1 MKKSNLKRITS
12 FILALTMIADVIPL
26 MTFPQ
31 AEAASNINGTFE
43 GQDADVFSALGFDT
57 SEIPEGYDAQTV
69 DNPYGRNKLTGNQV
83 FEIIVGSANGTKSF
97 GKNDN
102 NLTAESINGAPGGS
116 GHGLVLNAVTSADF
130 DGDGL
135 AGEVAYIG
143 YKDIQYNTWQ
153 TKSDLYLCV
162 YDGKTNT
169 FSDLK
174 LIGNFNPAQV
184 TTKGGTVYSRYDY
197 AWQNLLQVTA
207 GDYDGDG
214 ISEIAAYVADDGNCR
229 VDIFK
234 FQKTS
239 QSSDTSWL
247 DISQW
252 SRTWSHVISNTA
264 NQIPNMVSLVSA
276 DINRDGVDDLG
287 ISSGR
292 FSPGDSNGT
301 TQQTNKSSAIILWGD
316 RTDMLQSS
324 TQLNL
329 AEDTLGEQ
337 VRVSLTTGD
346 LDNDGYA
353 ELIATGQPLSD
364 AEDYLFSA
372 QNNVI
377 TNSTVGNTERTIIT
391 YTYDSALGLVIN
403 YSGVHKSIDGEYVS
417 QSTDE
422 EEFTAWQSGNGFDD
436 KYFSQPLMRTNAA
449 AFKSQ
454 GSDYT
459 YLYLDSCLYEYT
471 EGQMTLKMSL
481 DDESYDGQNSLSKY
495 WGASYPENTENGLA
509 HENYV
514 EYGAVSADI
523 NGDGFST
530 LASGYMFSHS
540 SYYTSGETV
549 YDKRAA
555 GYMTLGSNDSGVLVT
570 GNTLTANKAISTYN
584 ETNQQYEYGSDT
596 DFVSIA
602 MVDIDIDTVIIEYT
616 GVHYLTYSDPKVL
629 AILAAAPYFEDVDRV
644 AGYDYAWQNTT
655 SYSRINGK
663 GNSDLVAVDLEVG
676 GYTSV
681 GKKFAAIGF
690 EVETSLNYTMEWEKE
705 TTKSTEYTLTFETS
719 QDEDAVAFFSIPT
732 ENYVYKISTPDGNG
746 GYTETFD
753 TITNTFTPC
762 YQILTLEYYE
772 SIQGNYD
779 ILPQISGVAI
789 ESTPGDPSSYP
800 TSTSGYDVI
809 AEWNDDPAGVSFGNG
824 AISQEIT
831 VTEEVAES
839 YNMGAAWDFQ
849 FGLGLGTQSD
859 FVQSEGEFMG
869 GIQFSLNP
877 TGGWSNI
884 NLEGTSF
891 SGTVTNMPLEFQQY
905 GYYYNWKLFAYNYK
919 FSDGTSIPVVSY
931 VVGDVTEPPELPED
945 FQQDYERSTSN
956 TNVLTWTYDNTFS
969 SFIIHKYYDF
979 PVGGGLQ
986 EILEIPVGCDPRTEI
1001 SNSTGTYAYGYNLK
1015 YDDNGKQYKEYYFE
1029 DLNLAPYTEY
1039 DYAIQVERITKT
1051 PPLSSPSE
1059 LVTVRTKAA
1068 NGNPLIPISES
1079 DGENDGALQIYPD
1092 KNSYL
1097 TVNATGPNGENV
1109 SGYYTTI
1116 QYQWQKM
1123 EKGAWV
1129 NMIGETS
1136 KTLTFANAGVDT
1148 AGEYRC
1154 LVNVLTQA
1162 DATAISAYTD
1172 SVTLNHSKRVSY
1184 IDENEIYVQDVAGGG
1199 VCFYAKVRNAHS
1211 DSASIPSGTVNF
1223 TLTHNS
1229 SGRDYTITA
1238 QLNSLGAAE
1247 KTVDYT
1253 LPEGLYTVKAY
1264 YSGSYIFKSC
1274 NAETLYL
1281 SQRSNGLAV
1290 DTVDSVYYGEGAL
1303 VISRAVTNVN
1313 GITDTEEIAAESY
1326 YLKPATVM
1334 STRASGHSTLI
1345 NDGDTVDAGTKYY
1358 YNDDGLNYYF
1368 TAEYSSTIHFLD
1380 GRAIYDINES
1390 YISYTGD
1397 GGKYRIA
1404 ENIPAGN
1411 YIIVT
1416 TLTKGVESL
1425 TGHTMIT
1432 VDKRPITVQLPSL
1445 KINEGESLASSYTA
1459 SAWNI
1464 ISGTW
1469 ADCDIENNTLI
1480 SSVANHVM
1488 NVTYRN
1494 TANTNLS
1501 ANDVC
1506 KLCGAYTSHGHLA
1519 IAMTNYDV
1527 TIIDG
1532 TVAVLGGAND
1542 VQLGVRSFEGKDVG
1556 ALYAI
1561 SPDYASTRTA
1571 IGQTDTLVQ
1580 KQATGTRLVFTA
1592 VPDEGY
1598 AIYAWYINGVKQ
1610 ATTDSTIS
1618 YIMLNEETTIEV
1630 QFDVKKNALTFG
1642 TAGDENGGT
1651 ITCSDENLTSGSIIL
1666 PNAYMTFTAQAKEGY
1681 HFKEWRYTESGNG
1694 TAYDDTDSGLSEST
1708 FTLLMPTVSCSLYA
1722 VFERDYFTFNYID
1735 ESGSNGLSA
1744 WYNEYQ
1750 VGTTAAETVYVT
1762 NGTQL
1767 KGGTEIT
1774 VEPKAGYRWND
1785 DYNYVSDGS
1794 QGSADYENGS
1804 YTFTLE
1810 ENTTVYGNTI
1820 QDVYD
1825 LTLEFAV
1832 TSYSDQPTDAQ
1843 ISYYINDKISGTFA
1857 YDPDNTEYTIED
1869 IPGGSK
1875 VSAEISYPSYYLH
1888 EGWASYSTI
1897 VKATTEKNN
1906 LATEVEV
1913 YGEVTQGNAYW
1924 YTATNSNGI
1933 NVIYY
1938 FVATATGYIIPVNDE
1953 VVIFCTDEV
1962 FTFDALDADDTL
1974 TVFLTEKDVHKVSTA
1989 DISEKGTYS
1998 FTLPE
2003 GSYQVGDEIYV
2014 HDGDDFDVLIT
2025 PNTGW
2030 TVTYWNILP
2039 TNSPQQEIKATSL
2052 RYVIPDVT
2060 EDFVLTPIFAATS
2073 YNIISWPTISDD
2085 QNFLTLSEYNCVSSV
2100 SSGGSFSFKLSG
2112 AGLSLL
2118 ENVYANDITFVPE
2131 ENGGNYTYTDDGAD
2145 RIYTIKN
2152 IVKNHSIT
2160 VSFCEVGVS
2169 VNGTDISALKGN
2181 GWYYD
2186 AVEQVLVL
2194 QKSNLTVNGTND
2206 VNVASQLS
2214 ISLEAE
2220 SLTLDDFVLNSST
2233 NRSALLY
2240 AYGADTVITLIG
2252 ANELNHNSSAVGI
2265 SALDGNLTLRGN
2277 GGITLKGSNIAQY
2290 EIITSHTLNIT
2301 GKSIV
2306 NIEGCNGTAY
2316 SYMIYADELNV
2327 KGTAVLDIDANSI
2340 CDYAVYAYDITIGSE
2355 ETADNPKIRIN
2366 GAYCG
2371 VYLYNKLV
2379 VYSGDFAVSGER
2391 YALRTRYGDIYC
2403 YGGII
2408 ELSVTDNSS
2417 AGVIYG
2423 SYYYS
2428 NEWIVGYPIGY
2439 SVTYIDE
2446 YGNSKYVAPITK
2458 SQYSNYSYDVFAASN
2473 FFFGWQTNVCQ
2484 DSNIDEFRQVRIMP
2498 ISSDWDNMS
2507 LSVAVNDKVYSS
2519 TINMD
2524 RNTYGYYYT
2533 NDSNNSLEFMM
2544 VNSSTQSTFDTF
2556 EEDPGYNFV
2565 AKYDPS
2571 YGITLGKYTYT
2582 FDNEVEENTGT
2593 EDAETDESETPAVT
2607 SFALTEIRLSDTNK
2621 YDYAISGNY
2630 TGEKTIDASAEYTN
2644 CLTLDNVTLSYLNI
2658 SETPVWLNGDNT
2670 ITGKIS
2676 LGDLN
2681 SDAGTDLTLYGMNSD
2696 ATLLVS
2702 DYDYPISS
2710 TSPTFKFALNNIKNF
2725 ELYGNSKIAQNNQ
2738 DISISYTDANG
2749 NELPY
2754 GMGWEINMG
2763 SNSACSTVQ
2772 DSASLSTDGNGYL
2785 QVTLFSTDAKL
2796 DPAEITFDKS
2806 NGFDEVLGLED
2817 AVVQITEPIENGT
2830 VRTFDREAVGTA
2842 DATGRVV
2849 LIDDDGNEN
2858 ELTMNAD
2865 YTWTR
2870 SEGIYAANKLAI
2882 SYTTLS
2888 SLELGTYTVRVFYY
2902 DDDIN
2907 DTSFYYSDISLTI
2920 TDTTRISGS
2929 LNMSPIEPKIRR
2941 GESVTFVTDYT
2952 GTEPIA
2958 YEWIID
2964 GNISESTTITANGS
2978 NAVLSIADD
2987 EAIGSNITVTVKS
3000 YADEAMTKEIGYVI
3014 ATVNV
3019 IAKATDIDITCV
3031 DESPSGDD
3039 SYTLHHTTKDAVAK
3053 TWDFNASITSDDDST
3068 EYDNVTWSLWGN
3080 KLKATTINSETGE
3093 LTVSP
3098 NENGTNG
3105 KMKLTATYTNA
3116 DGSTFS
3122 KTIEIYLSIDVW
3134 VGADNSDSSMGTISI
3149 EADGNEITGT
3159 YLPVGTTVVV
3169 SSDANAGY
3177 DLKEWFVNGKSITDN
3192 NSFIVDTAK
3201 GTLTFT
3207 TQKGG
3212 YYDVSAEFYTIGKIK
3227 VTFNSGSYGNIS
3239 AQVGEEQI
3247 NTNTEVFEEST
3258 ITFTAIPDY
3267 FCNVTA
3273 WYVNDVLQE
3282 TTEETLT
3289 IENITEDINVRVEFA
3304 PSERV
3309 VTLNSAEGGSVK
3321 VSLNGE
3327 ELTGDVFYITSVDTL
3342 ILEPAADSGY
3352 TFAGWSGGVTE
3363 TRGDTC
3369 AIIPGTGDVIVTP
3382 EFAPIP
3388 YHTVTIYTNSYQ
3400 NGGGSVVFGS
3410 HIIPMASSDT
3420 ITVTDGDYIVLTAI
3434 SDSGSYLYSW
3444 TVDGAEYSE
3453 NGDALTL
3460 EDIRGDVTV
3469 IAKFRRTDTY
3479 QLTYPVDIENGS
3491 ISAKYYLTV
3500 GDETLEGELTGN
3512 DSVKAGAN
3520 VIFTLTPDEN
3530 YVPALLTAN
3539 GNDIAFTY
3547 DETTNTFIGTL
3558 EVILEDTE
3566 IQVSFEAVNSYN
3578 VVIPNSFTEMVE
3590 IPNEDNT
3597 DTEEP
3602 ANPEDSTETDEPTN
3616 PEDSTETD
3624 EPTNP
3629 EGSTEADEP
3638 TNPEGSTETDE
3649 PTNPEGST
3657 ETDEPTNPEGSTET
3671 DEPTNPEG
3679 STETEEPAEPVY
3691 EEKTMGYLSIDF
3703 VADGASSFDENAEE
3717 GTSAVISAEGAT
3729 VMVTF
3734 ESAEGYEVDIDT
3746 LKEQISQ
3753 LLNNA
3758 ESEAVASYT
3767 ITAIGVVVTLEGVD
3781 NDLDLRNMETPFKQI
3796 SEETVYYTVNIV
3808 QAEGGNITVSLE
3820 DVVIESNAK
3829 VQSNAELV
3837 LNVLCDDHYQF
3848 DNFSVDGETITSDNI
3863 TVTSD
3868 VTISAVFSQHHHYT
3882 PVVTV
3887 EPTCTEM
3894 GYTTYSC
3901 SCGDSY
3907 VDYHTDC
3914 KNHSFTN
3921 YISDGNATIYAS
3933 GTKTAKCDNCNATHT
3948 IIDEVTLVYSEAGET
3963 TIDVECNLDVNIL
3976 SDDYSIDISEFVT
3989 ITARRYYDDLTADN
4003 NFDSNLDM
4011 SLTQSGN
4018 DELSPYDLY
4027 WNAYNSGSPANH
4039 FSVQYMFNADNI
4051 DAFFNTVNKM
4061 LKLNLSYEEN
4071 ADMFIGIIY
4080 DSNGNGLAVDQFLY
4094 KIAQRGDANLD
4105 HVVDVKD
4112 AALVA
4117 KYASE
4122 MANVVEGDSEP
4133 LLSATENEL
4142 AKQAAD
4148 VNGDG
4153 VVDAKD
4159 AALIAKYTSVY
4170 STYSQ
4175 DYSDAEKYYAVWN
4188 EIA

>member
-12 FILALTMIADVIPL
+12 FILALTMVADVIPL

-69 DNPYGRNKLTGNQV
+69 DNPYGRNKITGNQV
-83 FEIIVGSANGTKSF
+83 FEIIVNSANGTKTF
-97 GKNDN
+97 GKNN
-102 NLTAESINGAPGGS
+102 NELTAESVNGAPSSTGN
-116 GHGLVLNAVTSADF
+116 GLVLSAVASGDF

-143 YKDIQYNTWQ
+143 YKEIQYNTWK

-197 AWQNLLQVTA
+197 AWQNLLQITA

-214 ISEIAAYVADDGNCR
+214 TSEIAAYVADDGNCR

-234 FQKTS
+234 YQKTS
-239 QSSDTSWL
+239 ESSDTSWL

-264 NQIPNMVSLVSA
+264 NQIPNMVSLVST
-276 DINRDGVDDLG
+276 DINRDGIDDLG

-316 RTDMLQSS
+316 RANMLQSS
-324 TQLNL
+324 TPLNL

-364 AEDYLFSA
+364 AENYLFSA
-372 QNNVI
+372 QNNVV
-377 TNSTVGNTERTIIT
+377 TNSTHGNTERTIIT
-391 YTYDSALGLVIN
+391 YTYDSALGIVIN
-403 YSGVHKSIDGEYVS
+403 YSGLHKSIDGEYVS
-417 QSTDE
+417 ESTDD

-481 DDESYDGQNSLSKY
+481 DDESYDGQNTLSKL
-495 WGASYPENTENGLA
+495 WGASYPENSENALA

-555 GYMTLGSNDSGVLVT
+555 GYMTLGSNNSGTLINA
-570 GNTLTANKAISTYN
+570 NTITANKGILTYN
-584 ETNQQYEYGSDT
+584 ETSEQNEYGSDA

-602 MVDIDIDTVIIEYT
+602 MVDIDMDTVIIEYT

-655 SYSRINGK
+655 SYSRINGE
-663 GNSDLVAVDLEVG
+663 GNGDLVAVDLEVG
-676 GYTSV
+676 AFVSV
-681 GKKFAAIGF
+681 GKKFAAVGF
-690 EVETSLNYTMEWEKE
+690 ELETSVNYTMEWEKE
-705 TTKSTEYTLTFETS
+705 TTKTTEYTLTFETS
-719 QDEDAVAFFSIPT
+719 QNEDAVAFFSIPT

-746 GYTETFD
+746 GYIETFD

-762 YQILTLEYYE
+762 YQILTLDYYE

-824 AISQEIT
+824 AITQEIT
-831 VTEEVAES
+831 VTEEVTEA

-877 TGGWSNI
+877 TGGWSHI

-945 FQQDYERSTSN
+945 FQQDYERSTSD

-986 EILEIPVGCDPRTEI
+986 EIPEIPVGCEPYTEI

-1039 DYAIQVERITKT
+1039 EYAIQVERISKT

-1079 DGENDGALQIYPD
+1079 DGENDGFLQIYPD

-1097 TVNATGPNGENV
+1097 TVNATGPDGENI
-1109 SGYYTTI
+1109 SGYYTTV

-1148 AGEYRC
+1148 SGEYRC

-1184 IDENEIYVQDVAGGG
+1184 IDEDEVYVQDVAGGG
-1199 VCFYAKVRNAHS
+1199 VYFFAKVRNAHS

-1229 SGRDYTITA
+1229 SGRDYTVTA
-1238 QLNSLGAAE
+1238 NLNSQGVAE

-1274 NAETLYL
+1274 NAETLFL

-1290 DTVDSVYYGEGAL
+1290 DAVDSIYYGEGTQI
-1303 VISRAVTNVN
+1303 ISRSVTNVN
-1313 GITDTEEIAAESY
+1313 GVTNTEEIAAETY

-1334 STRASGHSTLI
+1334 NARTSGYSTVI
-1345 NDGDTVDAGTKYY
+1345 NDGDTVSAGSKYCY
-1358 YNDDGLNYYF
+1358 IDDGLNYYF
-1368 TAEYSSTIHFLD
+1368 TAEYSSTVHFLD
-1380 GRAIYDINES
+1380 GRAIYDISEN

-1432 VDKRPITVQLPSL
+1432 VKKRPITVQLPSL
-1445 KINEGESLASSYTA
+1445 KINEGENLASSYAA
-1459 SAWNI
+1459 SAWNV

-1469 ADCDIENNTLI
+1469 ADCDIENGALI
-1480 SSVANHVM
+1480 SNVANHVM
-1488 NVTYRN
+1488 NITYRN
-1494 TANTNLS
+1494 TANTSLS
-1501 ANDVC
+1501 ASDVS
-1506 KLCGAYTSHGHLA
+1506 KLCGAYTSHGRLA

-1532 TVAVLGGAND
+1532 SVAVLGGAND
-1542 VQLGVRSFEGKDVG
+1542 VNLGVRSFEGKDVG

-1610 ATTDSTIS
+1610 STTDSTIS

-1642 TAGDENGGT
+1642 TAGYENGGT

-1681 HFKEWRYTESGNG
+1681 HFKEWRYTESGSG
-1694 TAYDDTDSGLSEST
+1694 TAYDDTDSGLSQST

-1722 VFERDYFTFNYID
+1722 VFERDYFTFDYID
-1735 ESGSNGLSA
+1735 ESGSNGLTA
-1744 WYNEYQ
+1744 WYSEYQ
-1750 VGTTAAETVYVT
+1750 AGTTGAETVYIA

-1825 LTLEFAV
+1825 LTLKFDV
-1832 TSYSDQPTDAQ
+1832 TSYSDQPIDAQ
-1843 ISYYINDKISGTFA
+1843 ISYYINDEISGTFT
-1857 YDPDNTEYTIED
+1857 YDSEDTEYTIED
-1869 IPGGSK
+1869 IPGGSSI
-1875 VSAEISYPSYYLH
+1875 SAEISYPSYYLH
-1888 EGWASYSTI
+1888 KGWTSNSTVI
-1897 VKATTEKNN
+1897 KATTEKNN
-1906 LATEVEV
+1906 LATEAQA
-1913 YGEVTQGNAYW
+1913 YGDVTEGNAYW
-1924 YTATNSNGI
+1924 YSATNNNGV

-1938 FVATATGYIIPVNDE
+1938 FVATATGYFVPVNDE
-1953 VVIFCTDEV
+1953 VVIYSTDEA

-2003 GSYQVGDEIYV
+2003 GSYQIDDEIYI

-2025 PNTGW
+2025 PKTGW

-2039 TNSPQQEIKATSL
+2039 TNSPQQEVKATSL

-2100 SSGGSFSFKLSG
+2100 ASGASFSFKLSG

-2118 ENVYANDITFVPE
+2118 ESVYANGMTFVPE
-2131 ENGGNYTYTDDGAD
+2131 ENGGNYTYTGNGAD

-2152 IVKNHSIT
+2152 IVENHSIT

-2169 VNGTDISALKGN
+2169 VNGTDVSALKGN

-2186 AVEQVLVL
+2186 AAEQVLVL
-2194 QKSNLTVNGTND
+2194 QKSNLTVSGTND
-2206 VNVASQLS
+2206 VNVASQLT

-2233 NRSALLY
+2233 NRNALIY
-2240 AYGADTVITLIG
+2240 AYGADTVITLNG
-2252 ANELNHNSSAVGI
+2252 ANVLNHSAASSSI
-2265 SALDGNLTLRGN
+2265 SALDGNLTIRGN
-2277 GGITLKGSNIAQY
+2277 GSITLKGSNIAQY
-2290 EIITSHTLNIT
+2290 EIITNYALNIT
-2301 GKSIV
+2301 GRSIV
-2306 NIEGCNGTAY
+2306 NIEGCNGDAS
-2316 SYMIYADELNV
+2316 SYMIYVVTLNV
-2327 KGTAVLDIDANSI
+2327 KGTATLDIDA
-2340 CDYAVYAYDITIGSE
+2340 CDDCSYAVYAHNITIGSE
-2355 ETADNPKIRIN
+2355 EMTDNPIVRIN
-2366 GAYCG
+2366 GAYRG
-2371 VYLYNKLV
+2371 VYLYNDLI
-2379 VYSGDFAVSGER
+2379 VYSGDLAISGSY
-2391 YALRTRYGDIYC
+2391 YALRTLYGDIHN
-2403 YGGII
+2403 YGGIT
-2408 ELSVTDNSS
+2408 ELSATN
-2417 AGVIYG
+2417 GGIIYG
-2423 SYYYS
+2423 SSFY
-2428 NEWIVGYPIGY
+2428 NNKWKIAYPVGY

-2446 YGNSKYVAPITK
+2446 YGNSKYVNPVTK
-2458 SQYSNYSYDVFAASN
+2458 SQYSSYNYDLFATTN
-2473 FFFGWQTNVCQ
+2473 YIFGWRTTVCE
-2484 DSNIDEFRQVRIMP
+2484 DKYIDEYRQIRIMP
-2498 ISSDWDNMS
+2498 ISSDWDNMT
-2507 LSVAVNDKVYSS
+2507 LSVVVNDKVYSS

-2524 RNTYGYYYT
+2524 RNAYGYYYT
-2533 NDSNNSLEFMM
+2533 DDTNNSLEFIM
-2544 VNSSTQSTFDTF
+2544 VNSSTQSTIDTF
-2556 EEDPGYNFV
+2556 EEDPKYNFV

-2571 YGITLGKYTYT
+2571 YGLTLGKYTYT
-2582 FDNEVEENTGT
+2582 FDSEVEDNTQ
-2593 EDAETDESETPAVT
+2593 TDVTTTPETPVST
-2607 SFALTEIRLSDTNK
+2607 SFALTEIRLSDAEK
-2621 YDYAISGNY
+2621 YDYTISGNY
-2630 TGEKTIDASAEYTN
+2630 TGEKTIDTSASYTN
-2644 CLTLDNVTLSYLNI
+2644 SLTLDNVTLNYLNI
-2658 SETPVWLNGDNT
+2658 AETPVWLNGDNT
-2670 ITGKIS
+2670 VTGKIT

-2681 SDAGTDLTLYGMNSD
+2681 SDAGTDLMLHGVNSD

-2702 DYDYPISS
+2702 DYNYPISS
-2710 TSPTFKFALNNIKNF
+2710 TSPTLKFALNNIKNF
-2725 ELYGNSKIAQNNQ
+2725 ELYGNSQIAQNNQ
-2738 DISISYTDANG
+2738 NISITYTDANG

-2754 GMGWEINMG
+2754 GMGWQINLG
-2763 SNSACSTVQ
+2763 SNSASSTVQ
-2772 DSASLSTDGNGYL
+2772 DSANLSTYGNGYL
-2785 QVTLFSTDAKL
+2785 QVSLFSTDAKL
-2796 DPAEITFDKS
+2796 NPEEIRFDKS
-2806 NGFDEVLGLED
+2806 NGFDNILGLED
-2817 AVVQITEPIENGT
+2817 ALVEITEPIEEGT
-2830 VRTFDREAVGTA
+2830 IRPFDRIATGTD
-2842 DATGRVV
+2842 DATGRIV
-2849 LIDDDGNEN
+2849 LIDGNGNET
-2858 ELTMNAD
+2858 ELIMNTD

-2870 SEGIYAANKLAI
+2870 SEEIYAANELAI
-2882 SYTTLS
+2882 SYATLNN
-2888 SLELGTYTVRVFYY
+2888 LELGTYTVRIFYY

-2907 DTSFYYSDISLTI
+2907 DTSFYYSDITLTI

-2929 LNMSPIEPKIRR
+2929 LNMLPIEPKIGR
-2941 GESVTFVTDYT
+2941 GESITFETDYS
-2952 GTEPIA
+2952 GTDPMA
-2958 YEWIID
+2958 YEWILE
-2964 GNISESTTITANGS
+2964 GNVSENTTLTSNGS
-2978 NAVLSIADD
+2978 NAILSIADD

-3019 IAKATDIDITCV
+3019 IAKATDINITCV

-3039 SYTLHHTTKDAVAK
+3039 SYTLHHTTENAVAK
-3053 TWDFNASITSDDDST
+3053 TWDFNACIATDDGST
-3068 EYDNVTWSLWGN
+3068 EYDNVIWSLWGN
-3080 KLKATTINSETGE
+3080 KLKATTINSATGE

-3098 NENGTNG
+3098 NETGTNG

-3116 DGSTFS
+3116 DGSTLS
-3122 KTIEIYLSIDVW
+3122 KTIEICLSSDVW
-3134 VGADNSDSSMGTISI
+3134 VGADISDTSMGTISI
-3149 EADGNEITGT
+3149 KVDGNKITGS
-3159 YLPVGTTVVV
+3159 YLPIGTTVVV
-3169 SSDANAGY
+3169 TSDANSGY

-3192 NSFIVDTAK
+3192 DSFIVDIAK

-3212 YYDVSAEFYTIGKIK
+3212 YYDISAEFYTIGKVK
-3227 VTFNSGSYGNIS
+3227 VSFNSGSYGNIS
-3239 AQVGEEQI
+3239 AQVNDEQI
-3247 NTNTEVFEEST
+3247 NTNTEILEEST
-3258 ITFTAIPDY
+3258 VTFTAIPDY

-3273 WYVNDVLQE
+3273 WYINDVLQE

-3309 VTLNSAEGGSVK
+3309 ITLNSAQGGSVK
-3321 VSLNGE
+3321 VLLNGE
-3327 ELTGDVFYITSVDTL
+3327 ELTGNVFHITSVDTL
-3342 ILEPAADSGY
+3342 ILEPTADYGY
-3352 TFAGWSGGVTE
+3352 TFAGWSGSVTE
-3363 TRGDTC
+3363 TRGNSC
-3369 AIIPGTGDVIVTP
+3369 AIIPGMGDVTVTP

-3400 NGGGSVVFGS
+3400 NGGGSVVFDS
-3410 HIIPMASSDT
+3410 HIIPMASFDE
-3420 ITVTDGDYIVLTAI
+3420 ITVTDGDYIVLTAL

-3444 TVDGAEYSE
+3444 TVEGTEYSE
-3453 NGDALTL
+3453 NGNSLTL

-3479 QLTYPVDIENGS
+3479 QLTYPVDVENGS
-3491 ISAKYYLTV
+3491 ISAKYSLTV
-3500 GDETLEGELTGN
+3500 GDETIEGALTGN
-3512 DSVKAGAN
+3512 DTVKAGAD

-3530 YVPALLTAN
+3530 YIPKVLTAN
-3539 GNDIAFTY
+3539 GNDISFTY

-3558 EVILEDTE
+3558 EEILQDTE
-3566 IQVSFEAVNSYN
+3566 INVGFEAVNSYN
-3578 VVIPNSFTEMVE
+3578 VIVPNSFTEMVE
-3590 IPNEDNT
+3590 ISDKDNT
-3597 DTEEP
+3597 DTDEP
-3602 ANPEDSTETDEPTN
+3602 TNPDGSTDTDEPSNPDDSTDTDEPTNPEDSTDTDEPTN

-3629 EGSTEADEP
+3629 DGSTDTDES
-3638 TNPEGSTETDE
+3638 TNPDDSTD
-3649 PTNPEGST
+3649 
-3657 ETDEPTNPEGSTET
+3657 
-3671 DEPTNPEG
+3671 
-3679 STETEEPAEPVY
+3679 TEEPKDPVY
-3691 EEKTMGYLSIDF
+3691 EERIMGYLSIDF

-3717 GTSAVISAEGAT
+3717 GTFAVISAENGT

-3734 ESAEGYEVDIDT
+3734 ESAEGYEVDIDI
-3746 LKEQISQ
+3746 LKNQISQ
-3753 LLNNA
+3753 LLTNA
-3758 ESEAVASYT
+3758 ESEAIASY
-3767 ITAIGVVVTLEGVD
+3767 AVMAQGVVVTLEGID
-3781 NDLDLRNMETPFKQI
+3781 ATLDLREMQTPFRPI

-3808 QAEGGNITVSLE
+3808 QSEGGNIIVTL
-3820 DVVIESNAK
+3820 DDAIIENGAK
-3829 VQSNAELV
+3829 VQSDAQLKLNALSGE
-3837 LNVLCDDHYQF
+3837 HYQF
-3848 DNFSVDGETITSDNI
+3848 DNFSVDGEETALDIV
-3863 TVTSD
+3863 TVTGD
-3868 VTISAVFSQHHHYT
+3868 VTISAMFSQHHNYV

-3914 KNHSFTN
+3914 TNHSFTN

-3933 GTKTAKCDNCNATHT
+3933 GTKTAKCDYCNATHT
-3948 IIDEVTLVYSEAGET
+3948 ILDEVTLVYSEAGDT
-3963 TIDVECNLDVNIL
+3963 DIDVECNLDVTIL

-3989 ITARRYYDDLTADN
+3989 ITARRYYDDFSADN
-4003 NFDSNLDM
+4003 KFDSSLDM
-4011 SLTQSGN
+4011 TLIQSGN

-4039 FSVQYMFNADNI
+4039 FSVQYMFDADNI

-4061 LKLNLSYEEN
+4061 LKLNLSYQEN
-4071 ADMFIGIIY
+4071 SDMFIGIIY

-4105 HVVDVKD
+4105 NVVDVKD

-4122 MANVVEGDSEP
+4122 MANVVEGDAEP

-4142 AKQAAD
+4142 AQQAAD